1 MSCVE
6 VWQGSM
12 VRVGTMGRYYVQDE
26 KNNFGFFCECSSF
39 YGTNIT
45 SYTYGLGMVG
55 TASVFLARDA
65 RGGGGGLSNQENG
78 GKCAQRVRVARGHF
92 KMHRNTLL
100 YLSRS
105 RSSPPPSPLQGRRSG
120 QGRL

>member
-39 YGTNIT
+39 YGTNT
-45 SYTYGLGMVG
+45 PPYTYGLGMMG
-55 TASVFLARDA
+55 TTSGSERDHGTDTQPNETHSHSHT
-65 RGGGGGLSNQENG
+65 R
-78 GKCAQRVRVARGHF
+78 
-92 KMHRNTLL
+92 
-100 YLSRS
+100 
-105 RSSPPPSPLQGRRSG
+105 
-120 QGRL
+120 